1 MNSKKIMAFVF
12 ISIIAVVVGSFTS
25 CERIQQIVQ
34 PATPQMD
41 GLSGEIAI
49 GAVHPLTG
57 RLALDDPPLEY
68 GFELA
73 VEEINN
79 AQLSGVEIR
88 LIIEDS
94 QSTVEGAV
102 AAFNKLI
109 RQDGVAAIL
118 GPETSAQ
125 AQEVFPIAQQNQ
137 VVAISP
143 TSSASGLS
151 EIGDFIFRTNLT
163 TDVLVPNGV
172 RVTQEKLGYQK
183 VATLFDEV
191 DLFSRIS
198 DAALRKALTDNGVEI
213 LATEN
218 FQTGDTDFSA
228 QFTRIK
234 ELNPDAIF
242 ISPAVSDTAEV
253 LIQGRQLGISPDIP
267 FIVNLVLSVDQIQT
281 AGDAAEGTI
290 AFTSWDRTADT
301 PGNQAFVQN
310 YKAKYGIEPSIWAAQ
325 SYTAVYVLA
334 KGIADAQSTDSE
346 AIAAALAEI
355 REFDTI
361 LGPFSFNAVGDAVYD
376 PIVLIVKDGKFEVFE

>member
-1 MNSKKIMAFVF
+1 MNSKKIMTFLF
-12 ISIIAVVVGSFTS
+12 ISIIAVVVGSFTG

-41 GLSGEIAI
+41 GLSREIAI

-163 TDVLVPNGV
+163 TDVLVPNGI

-183 VATLFDEV
+183 VATLFDEI
-191 DLFSRIS
+191 DLFFP
-198 DAALRKALTDNGVEI
+198 N
-213 LATEN
+213 
-218 FQTGDTDFSA
+218 
-228 QFTRIK
+228 
-234 ELNPDAIF
+234 
-242 ISPAVSDTAEV
+242 
-253 LIQGRQLGISPDIP
+253 
-267 FIVNLVLSVDQIQT
+267 
-281 AGDAAEGTI
+281 
-290 AFTSWDRTADT
+290 
-301 PGNQAFVQN
+301 
-310 YKAKYGIEPSIWAAQ
+310 
-325 SYTAVYVLA
+325 
-334 KGIADAQSTDSE
+334 
-346 AIAAALAEI
+346 
-355 REFDTI
+355 
-361 LGPFSFNAVGDAVYD
+361 
-376 PIVLIVKDGKFEVFE
+376 